1 MSTETLSSEA
11 GSDAASWL
19 DTPLGQ
25 YLLARERAYI
35 DKTVSDIFG
44 YNALQIGLPE
54 IDLLRSNRMPL
65 RARVGRGSAANL
77 RADGS
82 ELPVTSGSID
92 LVLLPHV
99 LEFSA
104 NPHQI
109 LREVERALVPDGHL
123 VVTCFN
129 PMSLWGVRHSLGKCD
144 AYPWQ
149 GRFIHLLRLKDWLAL
164 LGFEM
169 AGGAM
174 GCYVPPFTSQKWI
187 DRFKFMDAAGDRW
200 WPISGAVTFLHAI
213 KRVRGMRVITPRW
226 KQPSRSKQLAAVPQK
241 QEDQLAARGPRPA
254 EEQ

>member
-1 MSTETLSSEA
+1 MRPA
-11 GSDAASWL
+11 GLIRRWANTCL
-19 DTPLGQ
+19 
-25 YLLARERAYI
+25 RA
-35 DKTVSDIFG
+35 
-44 YNALQIGLPE
+44 NALTLTKLSAISLA
-54 IDLLRSNRMPL
+54 ITRCKSACLRLICCAATVCHCVP
-65 RARVGRGSAANL
+65 AWGAAAAANL

-99 LEFSA
+99 LEFST

-200 WPISGAVTFLHAI
+200 WPISGAVTFLHAAS
-213 KRVRGMRVITPRW
+213 KECVACASSRRAGSNPRAASSWPPCHKSRKTNSPRVAQGPPRNNE
-226 KQPSRSKQLAAVPQK
+226 RH
-241 QEDQLAARGPRPA
+241 R
-254 EEQ
+254 